1 MDTIQKFFSDIEK
14 IKKHNRDSNG
24 HLDLTKTAEQ
34 ISVLFE
40 NSNRGL
46 CDLPHTLTE
55 YWTRAYVNPEIDG
68 GAEDI
73 SRETIEKLCA
83 MQAFLLN
90 DSETEC
96 LTNDDWREIADAVN
110 YEAED
115 LPMELLSQMMSTLV
129 EKNAL

>member
-1 MDTIQKFFSDIEK
+1 MDSIQKFFSDIEK
-14 IKKHNRDSNG
+14 IKKHNRSADG
-24 HLDLTKTAEQ
+24 KLDLSKTAEQ
-34 ISVLFE
+34 IAVLFE

-55 YWTRAYVNPEIDG
+55 YWISNYVNPEIDG
-68 GAEDI
+68 GANDI
-73 SRETIEKLCA
+73 SRDSIEKLCA
-83 MQAFLLN
+83 MQAFLLG
-90 DSETEC
+90 DSETDV
-96 LTNDDWREIADAVN
+96 LTDDDWREIADAVN